1 MTLDGGKLVH
11 VQKWNGQE
19 TSLVRE
25 IVDGKLILVR
35 WINSEALP
43 NWFLLSLQPSLF
55 CKARVM
61 PCGHAQWRVEAGLGG
76 IGAPNTVALGLYMP
90 LRKSQLIGY
99 MILDK
104 SLSKSTCKVGSNN
117 DNLVGL
123 LVSLKEKVVA
133 AQSLAGVGGLQ

>member
-35 WINSEALP
+35 WINFEALS
-43 NWFLLSLQPSLF
+43 NWFLLPLQPSLF
-55 CKARVM
+55 CKAKVM
-61 PCGHAQWRVEAGLGG
+61 PCDQWRVEAGLSG
-76 IGAPNTVALGLYMP
+76 IRARNTVALGLYMP

-99 MILDK
+99 MILNK
-104 SLSKSTCKVGSNN
+104 SRSKSTCKVGSNN

-123 LVSLKEKVVA
+123 LVSLKERVVA

>member
-35 WINSEALP
+35 WINFEALP
-43 NWFLLSLQPSLF
+43 NWFLLPLQPSLF
-55 CKARVM
+55 CKAKVM
-61 PCGHAQWRVEAGLGG
+61 PCDQWRVEAGLSG
-76 IGAPNTVALGLYMP
+76 IRARNTVALGLYMP

-99 MILDK
+99 MILNK
-104 SLSKSTCKVGSNN
+104 SRSKSTCKVGSNN

-123 LVSLKEKVVA
+123 LVSLKERVVA